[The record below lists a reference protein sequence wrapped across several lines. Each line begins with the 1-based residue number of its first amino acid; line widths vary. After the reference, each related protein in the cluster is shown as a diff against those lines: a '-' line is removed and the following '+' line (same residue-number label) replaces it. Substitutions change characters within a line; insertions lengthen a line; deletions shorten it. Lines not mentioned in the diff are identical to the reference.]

1 MRKRDILKLIEFN
14 TKTMKKRLKVSRFI
28 AAKCGTAVIALSTVV
43 LVGGSFWP
51 TATQMVLADSLQ
63 DQINALNQQNS
74 NTSNIVN
81 GLQSQ
86 AASYQDAINILQ
98 QQIDGMQ
105 ASIAANEAQQATL
118 QQEIIN
124 AQNEIVQEKSVLAD
138 DIKTMYVNGT
148 PGTLEMLATS
158 KNLSSFVDK
167 QEYRTSVQNKLQ
179 DTLTKIAQLQQQ
191 LQTSKTKVDQLIGD
205 EESQQSQLASAQAQQ
220 TSMLNYD
227 QAQQASYNAQIAAN
241 SSQISSLEAEQA
253 AENAKLGSGLVAS
266 GTCGGGYPNQTPS
279 PAGGNWGCD
288 EPQDNTLDNWGMYNR
303 ECVSYTAFKVAQ
315 TYGYMPY
322 WGGSGNAIEWI
333 GDAQAA
339 GITTSH
345 TPKVHSVAIWN
356 VGPDGHAMWVEA
368 VNPDGS
374 IFVSQ
379 YNYSY
384 NGTYSEMTVSA
395 AQAATF
401 TYLYFN

>member
-1 MRKRDILKLIEFN
+1 
-14 TKTMKKRLKVSRFI
+14 MKMQAKVSKLLAVKYGTVMI
-28 AAKCGTAVIALSTVV
+28 AVSTVV
-43 LVGGSFWP
+43 LVSGNFLP
-51 TATQMVLADSLQ
+51 TATQMVLADSIQ
-63 DQINALNQQNS
+63 DQINSLTQQNS
-74 NTSNIVN
+74 STANVVN
-81 GLQSQ
+81 GLQAQ
-86 AASYQDAINILQ
+86 ATSYQNAISVLQ
-98 QQIDGMQ
+98 QQISGMQ
-105 ASIAANEAQQATL
+105 ASIVSNQAKQTSIQQQIVQAQ
-118 QQEIIN
+118 
-124 AQNEIVQEKSVLAD
+124 AQIVQEKAILAD
-138 DIKTMYVNGT
+138 DITTMYVDGT
-148 PGTLEMLATS
+148 PSTLEILATS
-158 KNLSSFVDK
+158 KNLSDFVDK

-179 DTLTKIAQLQQQ
+179 DTLNQIAQLQEQ
-191 LQTSKTKVDQLIGD
+191 LQTEKSQVDQLIS
-205 EESQQSQLASAQAQQ
+205 EEQSQQTQLANAQSQQ
-220 TSMLNYD
+220 ASLLNYD
-227 QAQQASYNAQIAAN
+227 QAQQASYNAQISAN
-241 SSQISSLEAEQA
+241 SSQIASLEVEQA

-266 GTCGGGYPNQTPS
+266 GTCGGEYPNQTPS
-279 PAGGNWGCD
+279 PAGGSWGCD

>member
-1 MRKRDILKLIEFN
+1 
-14 TKTMKKRLKVSRFI
+14 MKKQLKVSQFI
-28 AAKCGTAVIALSTVV
+28 ASKYGTVIVAVSTVV
-43 LVGGSFWP
+43 LISGNFLP
-51 TATQMVLADSLQ
+51 TATQMVMADSIQ
-63 DQINALNQQNS
+63 DQINSLTQQNS

-81 GLQSQ
+81 GLQAQ

-105 ASIAANEAQQATL
+105 ASIAANEAKQASIQQ
-118 QQEIIN
+118 QIIQ
-124 AQNEIVQEKSVLAD
+124 AQAQIVQEKSILAD
-138 DIKTMYVNGT
+138 DITTMYVDGT
-148 PGTLEMLATS
+148 PNTLEILATS
-158 KNLSSFVDK
+158 KNLSDFVDK
-167 QEYRTSVQNKLQ
+167 QEYRTTVQDKLQ
-179 DTLTKIAQLQQQ
+179 STLNQIAQLQEQ
-191 LQTSKTKVDQLIGD
+191 LQTEKSQVDQLIS
-205 EESQQSQLASAQAQQ
+205 EEQSQQSQLASAQSQQ
-220 TSMLNYD
+220 ASLLNYD
-227 QAQQASYNAQIAAN
+227 QAQQASYNAQLAAN
-241 SSQISSLEAEQA
+241 RSQITALEAEQA

-279 PAGGNWGCD
+279 PAGGSWGCD
-288 EPQDNTLDNWGMYNR
+288 EPQDNTIDNWGMYNR

-315 TYGYMPY
+315 TYGFMPD
-322 WGGSGNAIEWI
+322 WGGSGNAIQWI